1 MPCRFGDQA
10 AAGMES
16 GMARIDEVART
27 DALEWPARAGFI
39 GYGVVHLIVAW
50 MALEISWGRPPEEG
64 GHFGAFQVL
73 AGQRYGRWLLIAAV
87 RRCGSSSTA
96 SSPGRR

>member
-1 MPCRFGDQA
+1 
-10 AAGMES
+10 MES
-16 GMARIDEVART
+16 GMARIDEVTRI